1 MEIYWIFC
9 YEKLITIVERKNFMD
24 DLFKSIKKEK
34 KPEKSDLEKEDDFVK
49 RLELLN
55 GQIKRSIQKL
65 ITEVK
70 KTDQLIPEILSD
82 NLIQRVLR
90 ESTHRS
96 LAEVNH
102 QLLLL
107 QAPKILKVVEAI
119 LESLPQSNSIQCFDF
134 TRFILWVMLQTFVLA
149 VYTPNDSF
157 TIRSTVVSLG
167 ISILA
172 NAYGN
177 SASLYPDTIIQVIE
191 FLLKLVNVA

>member
-1 MEIYWIFC
+1 M
-9 YEKLITIVERKNFMD
+9 ERKNFMD

-134 TRFILWVMLQTFVLA
+134 TRFIL
-149 VYTPNDSF
+149 
-157 TIRSTVVSLG
+157 
-167 ISILA
+167 
-172 NAYGN
+172 
-177 SASLYPDTIIQVIE
+177 
-191 FLLKLVNVA
+191 